1 MPVVEHERY
10 VEAARGQ
17 QGLPQRHGRAGEA
30 ARQHAVPDAC
40 PEALFGAVALAV
52 ELVRRV
58 YGRRET
64 SANRTYPS
72 RPEITK

>member
-1 MPVVEHERY
+1 MPVVEYERH
-10 VEAARGQ
+10 VQAASGQ
-17 QGLPQRHGRAGEA
+17 PDRPQRHGRAGEA